1 MRKMF
6 WLAGALAFA
15 ALPSVVFAADPTCLG
30 LAGKDAGGDGFVS
43 EAGCKAACGQFE
55 QEIQFGKPNP
65 QSPKNDNGIP
75 DTCEPGNAIL
85 KCCYKK
91 NTTPTCEEYAA
102 TQASV
107 GQIGPVVSTACAA
120 PASCSGN
127 KSIGNGQGKIG
138 LGETKDCSKGQ
149 ICCATY
155 TQTGLAGK
163 NLTTCDEYAKAQF
176 GGQSTVVSGQCV
188 PSSDCTQGKANNDVQ
203 AKVVSIDVSKQAE
216 ICGASGGICCA
227 YIAPAGQKDPLAA
240 STGANVAAGGG
251 CRNINRGPAA
261 LALPACFKDG
271 NCTLDDIVCTGVAFA
286 NLLIALSG
294 AAFFA
299 TFVYGGAL
307 YVLSFMDTSYAG
319 KGKKA
324 MVGAAIGMVIVLS
337 SWTIVNY
344 FASAITG
351 RAI

>member
-15 ALPSVVFAADPTCLG
+15 ALPSSVFAADKTCLG
-30 LAGKDAGGDGFVS
+30 VAADNAGGAGFVA
-43 EAGCKAACGQFE
+43 EATCKAACGQFE
-55 QEIQFGKPNP
+55 EEISFGKPNP
-65 QSPKNDNGIP
+65 QTPKSDNGIP
-75 DTCEPGNAIL
+75 DACEQGNVIL

-91 NTTPTCEEYAA
+91 NTTPTCAEYAA
-102 TQASV
+102 TQAAN
-107 GQIGPVVSTACAA
+107 GQIGEIVSTACAA
-120 PASCSGN
+120 SASCSGN

-155 TQTGLAGK
+155 KQTGLAGK
-163 NLTTCDEYAKAQF
+163 GLTTCDEYAKAQY
-176 GGQSTVVSGQCV
+176 GGQGTVVSGQCV
-188 PSSDCTQGKANNDVQ
+188 PSSECTQGKANNDVQ
-203 AKVVSIDVSKQAE
+203 AKPVSVDVSKQAE
-216 ICGASGGICCA
+216 ICSGSGICCA
-227 YIAPAGQKDPLAA
+227 YIAPAGQKDPLGTSA
-240 STGANVAAGGG
+240 GANVAAGGG

-271 NCTLDDIVCTGVAFA
+271 NCTLDDMVCTGVAFA

-351 RAI
+351 RPI